1 MPGTEM
7 SGRVLVVDDDRS
19 ITLVLAQI
27 LAADGLEVDTA
38 FDGLAALD
46 KVASKR
52 FDLILS
58 DLRMPR
64 LDGLGLYHAL
74 SERHPAMA
82 RHVVFMSGD
91 VLDREARTLV
101 ESSGVPMLMKPFDI
115 GELRRVIK
123 ASLAA

>member
-1 MPGTEM
+1 M
-7 SGRVLVVDDDRS
+7 SGRVLIVDDDRA

-27 LAADGLEVDTA
+27 LAADGHEVDTA
-38 FDGLAALD
+38 FDGMAALE
-46 KVASKR
+46 KVTTKH

-74 SERHPAMA
+74 AERHPTMA
-82 RHVVFMSGD
+82 RRLIFMSGD
-91 VLDREARTLV
+91 VLDREARILV
-101 ESSGVPMLMKPFDI
+101 EGSGVPMLMKPFDI
-115 GELRRVIK
+115 GELRRIVR

>member
-1 MPGTEM
+1 M

-27 LAADGLEVDTA
+27 LLADGHEVDTA
-38 FDGLAALD
+38 FDGLAALE
-46 KVASKR
+46 KVAANR

-74 SERHPAMA
+74 ADRDPAMA
-82 RHVVFMSGD
+82 RRLIFMSGD
-91 VLDREARTLV
+91 VLDGDARILV
-101 ESSGVPMLMKPFDI
+101 EGSGVPILIKPFDI
-115 GELRRVIK
+115 GELRRVVR

>member
-1 MPGTEM
+1 M
-7 SGRVLVVDDDRS
+7 SGRVLIVDDDRA

-27 LAADGLEVDTA
+27 LAADGLEVETA
-38 FDGLAALD
+38 FDGMAALE
-46 KVASKR
+46 KVAARS

-82 RHVVFMSGD
+82 RRVIFMSGD
-91 VLDREARTLV
+91 VLDREARFLV
-101 ESSGVPMLMKPFDI
+101 EHSGVPMLMKPFDI
-115 GELRRVIK
+115 GELRRVVR

>member
-1 MPGTEM
+1 MT
-7 SGRVLVVDDDRS
+7 GRVLVVDDDRA

-46 KVASKR
+46 KVAAKP
-52 FDLILS
+52 FDLVVS

-74 SERHPAMA
+74 AQRHPALA
-82 RHVVFMSGD
+82 QHVIFMTGD
-91 VLDREARTLV
+91 ALDREARVVL
-101 ESSGVPMLMKPFDI
+101 EGGGVPMLVKPFDI
-115 GELRRVIK
+115 AELRRIVR
-123 ASLAA
+123 ARLAR

>member
-1 MPGTEM
+1 M
-7 SGRVLVVDDDRS
+7 SGRVLVVDDDRA

-27 LAADGLEVDTA
+27 LVADGHEVDTA
-38 FDGLAALD
+38 FDGLAALE
-46 KVASKR
+46 KVAANR

-74 SERHPAMA
+74 TDRDPALA
-82 RHVVFMSGD
+82 RRLIFMSGD
-91 VLDREARTLV
+91 VLDGDARTLV
-101 ESSGVPMLMKPFDI
+101 EGSRVPVLMKPFDI
-115 GELRRVIK
+115 GELRRIVR

>member
-1 MPGTEM
+1 MT
-7 SGRVLVVDDDRS
+7 GRVLVVDDDRA

-46 KVASKR
+46 KVAAKP
-52 FDLILS
+52 FDLVVS

-74 SERHPAMA
+74 AESHPALA
-82 RHVVFMSGD
+82 QHVIFMTGD
-91 VLDREARTLV
+91 TLDREAKVVL
-101 ESSGVPMLMKPFDI
+101 EGGGVPMLMKPFDLA
-115 GELRRVIK
+115 ELRRIVR
-123 ASLAA
+123 ARLAR